1 VTCQRS
7 HWKQGHKGICKSVA
21 NELAV
26 FEQSVDASKDP
37 YLSTIEARSMRKA
50 IVLMKR
56 ADLFLHGSA
65 ERKDGYRMALGEIE
79 KVLENDPEDRAATW
93 NESCNADRFG

>member
-1 VTCQRS
+1 
-7 HWKQGHKGICKSVA
+7 
-21 NELAV
+21 V

-37 YLSTIEARSMRKA
+37 YLSTIKDRSMRKA

-65 ERKDGYRMALGEIE
+65 ERKDGYRMALDAMEWFWKTSLKIE
-79 KVLENDPEDRAATW
+79 PRLE
-93 NESCNADRFG
+93 